1 MVTHLLKLE
10 IKNTEKLTV
19 ITFSILYTEEN
30 EINAEL
36 FQLVH
41 VAIYVL
47 VFKYRFGL
55 FLFITYYQNKSFF
68 FVFFLSISI
77 INSNIEYCM
86 IINCG

>member
-1 MVTHLLKLE
+1 MVTLVQLGGNWLHIFLKLE

-55 FLFITYYQNKSFF
+55 FLFITYGIYIRIKVF
-68 FVFFLSISI
+68 FVFVFLKYF
-77 INSNIEYCM
+77 NN
-86 IINCG
+86 

>member
-1 MVTHLLKLE
+1 MVTLVQLGGNWLHIFLKLE

-55 FLFITYYQNKSFF
+55 FLFITYLYQN
-68 FVFFLSISI
+68 
-77 INSNIEYCM
+77 
-86 IINCG
+86 

>member
-47 VFKYRFGL
+47 IGFQISFWP
-55 FLFITYYQNKSFF
+55 FSFYYLLSELKFVCFF
-68 FVFFLSISI
+68 FFEVFQ
-77 INSNIEYCM
+77 
-86 IINCG
+86 

>member
-1 MVTHLLKLE
+1 MVTLVQLGGNWLHIFLKLE

-55 FLFITYYQNKSFF
+55 FLFITYYQN
-68 FVFFLSISI
+68 
-77 INSNIEYCM
+77 
-86 IINCG
+86 

>member
-55 FLFITYYQNKSFF
+55 FLFITYLYQNLSFF
-68 FVFFLSISI
+68 FFFFLKYF
-77 INSNIEYCM
+77 NN
-86 IINCG
+86 

>member
-1 MVTHLLKLE
+1 MVTLVQLGGNWLHIFLKLE

-30 EINAEL
+30 KINAEL

-41 VAIYVL
+41 VAICVL

-55 FLFITYYQNKSFF
+55 FLFITYLYQN
-68 FVFFLSISI
+68 
-77 INSNIEYCM
+77 
-86 IINCG
+86 

>member
-10 IKNTEKLTV
+10 MKNTEKLTM

-30 EINAEL
+30 KINAEL

-55 FLFITYYQNKSFF
+55 FLFITYYQN
-68 FVFFLSISI
+68 
-77 INSNIEYCM
+77 
-86 IINCG
+86 